1 MLVATTLRKLG
12 QCDDLIEKLQN
23 KNGAQKQ
30 PMLQHILRIGFAQI
44 LFMDVPDHAAVNT
57 SVELCEVKELSKAKN
72 FVNAL
77 LRRFLREKDI
87 LISKQDTV
95 RLNIPD
101 WLLKPL
107 IQDWGLSHA
116 AKIGE
121 SLLAE
126 APIDITI
133 KNPGML
139 EHWMKELEAQHIFFN
154 TIRLKNNAGISK
166 LPGYEDGHWWVQ
178 DAAAALPVQLMGSLE
193 DKHVL
198 DICAAPG
205 GKTAQLASKG
215 ASIIALDRSAKR
227 LVRLKE
233 NMTRLSFSEKVEAI
247 TTDASEWSPKEPADA
262 VLLDAPC
269 TATGVIRRHP
279 DILYLKSEKDIDSL
293 VRTQQ
298 KIFDHAAGFVK
309 SGGMLIYCTCSIL
322 KSEGEDQVETFLN
335 NHSDYERMPITE
347 EDVSG
352 HKQFINENGD
362 IRLFP
367 YLLSELGGLD
377 GFFISRL
384 RRK

>member
-57 SVELCEVKELSKAKN
+57 SVELCEVKDLSKAKN

-166 LPGYEDGHWWVQ
+166 LSGYEDGHWWVQ
-178 DAAAALPVQLMGSLE
+178 DAAAALPVQLMGGLE

-215 ASIIALDRSAKR
+215 ASITALDRSAKR

-233 NMTRLSFSEKVEAI
+233 NMTRLSFSEKVETI
-247 TTDASEWSPKEPADA
+247 TTDASEWSPKEPADV